1 MNLKDSTLQYRKGYL
16 TRLKRFEKESMQPD
30 KKSKGLGAKN
40 EDIPKE
46 ETMRDVIDK
55 ELQKAFNMIRENN
68 LEMLAMKEKE
78 ESRNGIN

>member
-1 MNLKDSTLQYRKGYL
+1 
-16 TRLKRFEKESMQPD
+16 MQPD

>member
-16 TRLKRFEKESMQPD
+16 TRLKRFEEESMQPD

-46 ETMRDVIDK
+46 ETMRDDIDK

-68 LEMLAMKEKE
+68 LQMLAMKEKE

>member
-16 TRLKRFEKESMQPD
+16 KRLERFEKEAVQPV
-30 KKSKGLGAKN
+30 KKSKGLGEK
-40 EDIPKE
+40 DKDVPKE
-46 ETMRDVIDK
+46 ATMKSVIDE

-68 LEMLAMKEKE
+68 LQMLAMKEKE